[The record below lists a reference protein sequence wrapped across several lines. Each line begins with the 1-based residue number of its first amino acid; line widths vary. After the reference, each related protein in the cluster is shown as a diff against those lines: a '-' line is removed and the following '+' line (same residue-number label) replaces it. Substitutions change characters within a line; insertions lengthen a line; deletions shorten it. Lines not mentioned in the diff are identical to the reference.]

1 MGHLNFGLSTVDE
14 IATELGARLK
24 VLRLAQGLQQGEL
37 ASRAGVS
44 RTTVTTLE
52 NQGQTTLAS
61 LLKVVMALGREA
73 DLEPLFEIKIQSI
86 AQMEQAE
93 AAKRMRAPRK
103 YSRKPSTL
111 KPTSGRAS

>member
-1 MGHLNFGLSTVDE
+1 MNFGLSTADE

-24 VLRLAQGLQQGEL
+24 ALRLAQGLQQGEL

-44 RTTVTTLE
+44 RNTIVTLE
-52 NQGQTTLAS
+52 NRGQTTLAS

-93 AAKRMRAPRK
+93 AAKRIRAPRK
-103 YSRKPSTL
+103 FSRKKTST
-111 KPTSGRAS
+111 KPQSGHAS